1 MSLPK
6 FQPSYHLTSL
16 RNSYM
21 ASGTFFHDPAMN
33 HTEESHPE
41 AYKLLSSFKP
51 GAQKS
56 HPRLERTPR
65 LLKAMQIT
73 AGLTLGLLAWDK
85 RDRATAAKRYREALD
100 LA

>member
-33 HTEESHPE
+33 FTEESHPE
-41 AYKLLSSFKP
+41 AYKLLSSFRP

-56 HPRLERTPR
+56 HPWLKCTPCR
-65 LLKAMQIT
+65 KILLKGMQIT
-73 AGLTLGLLAWDK
+73 AGLTLGLLTWD
-85 RDRATAAKRYREALD
+85 R
-100 LA
+100 